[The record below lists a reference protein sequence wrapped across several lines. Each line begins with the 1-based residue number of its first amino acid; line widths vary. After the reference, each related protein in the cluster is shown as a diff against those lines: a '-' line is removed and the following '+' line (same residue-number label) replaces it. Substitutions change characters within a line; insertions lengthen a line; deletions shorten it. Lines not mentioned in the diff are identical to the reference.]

1 MKAEIGKCVLGL
13 MDPHLPYTRDHD
25 AITPL
30 KGYAQDRFPVECGE
44 DCTREHTELML
55 KMGTHRSALSKKA
68 VRQLRQEKNDKIVH
82 KYARVL
88 KWGDIKD
95 NIPTK
100 LNISPVEM
108 IPHKSKAYRC
118 ILDLSFTFFT
128 EEYVLHP

>member
-1 MKAEIGKCVLGL
+1 
-13 MDPHLPYTRDHD
+13 
-25 AITPL
+25 
-30 KGYAQDRFPVECGE
+30 
-44 DCTREHTELML
+44 ML
-55 KMGTHRSALSKKA
+55 KRGPQMSALVKKA
-68 VRQLRQEKNDKIVH
+68 VRKLHQEMNDKIVH

>member
-1 MKAEIGKCVLGL
+1 MINRGA
-13 MDPHLPYTRDHD
+13 
-25 AITPL
+25 
-30 KGYAQDRFPVECGE
+30 
-44 DCTREHTELML
+44 
-55 KMGTHRSALSKKA
+55 HRSALGKQS
-68 VRQLRQEKNDKIVH
+68 VRQLRQETNDKIVH

-100 LNISPVEM
+100 LKTSPVAM